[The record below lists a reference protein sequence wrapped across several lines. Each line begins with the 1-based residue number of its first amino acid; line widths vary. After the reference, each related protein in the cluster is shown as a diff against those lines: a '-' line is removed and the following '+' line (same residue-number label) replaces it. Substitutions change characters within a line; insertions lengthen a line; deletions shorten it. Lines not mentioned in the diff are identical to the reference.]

1 MELNKICQNCNS
13 FFQDIKELDIDFGVC
28 LMDSAFEPFMDEVV
42 ENADF
47 SCCRELYLKKRFD
60 GAREVCENYE
70 EIEVVDI
77 SDDEDINP
85 YIHSEK
91 MKHQNVDEVIKYF
104 YDADN
109 TIVNNA
115 ISTISMYVH
124 IGNEKA
130 YKGLIDYY
138 VSLGPA
144 ESLEDVYLRLK
155 IVDILTSKES
165 EKNTIK
171 AYVNELARTP
181 SNNTTR
187 QLYTEILK
195 RLSRCPSEMVQEPLM
210 DLLEKKKFS
219 YKIKNRI
226 MEAARIRKAD
236 ENWYK

>member
-28 LMDSAFEPFMDEVV
+28 LIDSAFEPFVDEVV

-124 IGNEKA
+124 IGNENA

-144 ESLEDVYLRLK
+144 ESLEDVYFRLK

-187 QLYTEILK
+187 QLYTTEGIEIVDRWRQRAEGILI
-195 RLSRCPSEMVQEPLM
+195 S
-210 DLLEKKKFS
+210 FS
-219 YKIKNRI
+219 
-226 MEAARIRKAD
+226 
-236 ENWYK
+236 